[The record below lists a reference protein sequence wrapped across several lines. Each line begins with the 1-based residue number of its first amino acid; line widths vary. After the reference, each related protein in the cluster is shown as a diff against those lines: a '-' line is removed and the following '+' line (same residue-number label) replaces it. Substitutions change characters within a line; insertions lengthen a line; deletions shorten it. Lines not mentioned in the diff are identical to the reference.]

1 MINHNDENRIIVL
14 DGDEADTV
22 FREAMEGKQEALTEL
37 LNEHDTLTVS
47 RSAFAATIKQLLTQL
62 PDMLAS
68 SAENM
73 PVYARAAMPVVRM
86 LLASDEMQQTLSSDG
101 IVDFVWKA
109 LEQCQ

>member
-1 MINHNDENRIIVL
+1 MSDAPHTIFETP
-14 DGDEADTV
+14 EP
-22 FREAMEGKQEALTEL
+22 LTEL

-47 RSAFAATIKQLLTQL
+47 RSAFAATIKELLTQL

-86 LLASDEMQQTLSSDG
+86 LLASDEMQQSLSSDG

-109 LEQCQ
+109 LEKCQ

>member
-1 MINHNDENRIIVL
+1 MSEP
-14 DGDEADTV
+14 ET
-22 FREAMEGKQEALTEL
+22 LTDL
-37 LNEHDTLTVS
+37 LNEGQTISVS
-47 RSAFAATIKQLLTQL
+47 RYAFAATIKELLTQL

-86 LLASDEMQQTLSSDG
+86 LLASDEMQQSLSSDG

-109 LEQCQ
+109 LEKCQ

>member
-1 MINHNDENRIIVL
+1 MTWVDGDAPHPPDWGQIHDVEIDHDDENRI
-14 DGDEADTV
+14 TV
-22 FREAMEGKQEALTEL
+22 
-37 LNEHDTLTVS
+37 LNEGQTITVS
-47 RSAFAATIKQLLTQL
+47 RSAFTETIKQLLTQL